1 MVAVFRASSKIAA
14 SSFSTDSWGAFGV
27 LSLLDLAKLD
37 LVRLEVMTFDEFF
50 VTTAAGEGYR
60 LLKLLIN
67 RRCLCRQPQFRR
79 CNEWILNE

>member
-1 MVAVFRASSKIAA
+1 MAAVFRASSKIVA
-14 SSFSTDSWGAFGV
+14 SFSIGSWGVFGV